1 MLYDHF
7 RSENRSLDPVAV
19 LLEAI
24 EQRQIFYFS
33 RLFHTI
39 SLQFSERFSVYKN
52 EKQLRGAGILSR
64 KVIVE
69 NEIIFDSPPKA
80 LNKYI
85 IQGPS
90 VTIHTYPNIIVQQ
103 YTCKFCTG

>member
-39 SLQFSERFSVYKN
+39 SL
-52 EKQLRGAGILSR
+52 
-64 KVIVE
+64 KVE
-69 NEIIFDSPPKA
+69 
-80 LNKYI
+80 Y
-85 IQGPS
+85 
-90 VTIHTYPNIIVQQ
+90 IIVQMDQ
-103 YTCKFCTG
+103 VSAVGSGSYPRYKNFFIKKHNSMLLTQTRF